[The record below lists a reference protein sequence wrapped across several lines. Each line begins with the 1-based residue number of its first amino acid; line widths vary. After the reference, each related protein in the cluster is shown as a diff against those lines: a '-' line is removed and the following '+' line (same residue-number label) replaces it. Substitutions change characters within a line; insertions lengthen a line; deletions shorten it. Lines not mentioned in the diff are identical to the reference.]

1 MLPGLIGFA
10 LVGLS
15 LGLLGGGGSILAVP
29 VLVYAMGVPAGIAV
43 PMSLPVVG
51 IAAAV
56 GAWERWRRGLL
67 RLEVVMWFGITA
79 MITAFT
85 AARLGSDIPDR
96 PRLLLFVTVMLLAA
110 AVMWYRSIR
119 PPAEPAAHAG
129 RQPTRL
135 VAIIPAAAAVG
146 TLTGLVGV
154 GGGFLMVPAM
164 VGFLAMPMAEAT
176 ATSLAIIALNT
187 LAAGAGWWGEVEL
200 DWTLT
205 AMVTA
210 AALAGMAL
218 GTRLAP
224 RFSSRSLSRIFAVLL
239 VLVGT
244 FMVYEQ
250 LK

>member
-1 MLPGLIGFA
+1 VLLGLIGFA
-10 LVGLS
+10 IVGLS

-29 VLVYAMGVPAGIAV
+29 VLVYAMGLPAGIAV

-56 GAWERWRRGLL
+56 GAWGRWRRGQL
-67 RLEVVMWFGITA
+67 RLEVVAWFGITA
-79 MITAFT
+79 MVTAFT
-85 AARLGSDIPDR
+85 AARLGSGIPDR

-110 AVMWYRSIR
+110 AVMWYRSVR
-119 PPAEPAAHAG
+119 PAAEPTSPVE
-129 RQPTRL
+129 RRPTRPF
-135 VAIIPAAAAVG
+135 AIVPAAAAVG

-164 VGFLAMPMAEAT
+164 VGFLAMPMAEAA

-187 LAAGAGWWGEVEL
+187 LAAGAGWWGEVKL

-205 AMVTA
+205 ATVTL
-210 AALAGMAL
+210 AALLGMVV

-224 RFSSRSLSRIFAVLL
+224 RFSSRTISRIFAVLL

-250 LK
+250 LQ